1 MLNFK
6 LAIVISSTFK
16 GFFGNTNA
24 QEEVCRYG
32 NATHRLVCDLSAVGD
47 GDAAAGLLGDGP
59 GAGFN
64 TVVIQTRP
72 IARKGDRPSKR
83 FKVQV

>member
-16 GFFGNTNA
+16 GFLGGR
-24 QEEVCRYG
+24 VCA
-32 NATHRLVCDLSAVGD
+32 NVTHRLVCDLSAVGD
-47 GDAAAGLLGDGP
+47 GDAAARLLGDGP

-64 TVVIQTRP
+64 TVVIDL
-72 IARKGDRPSKR
+72 I
-83 FKVQV
+83 